1 MLSPTDNVWDLPFK
15 TTESRKKKYQIFWW
29 LLEPNFF
36 ENSSSADGNVW
47 NQ

>member
-15 TTESRKKKYQIFWW
+15 ITEIRKKNQIFWW
-29 LLEPNFF
+29 LLEPIFC

-47 NQ
+47 NE